1 MNFSANYELRKVAAG
16 ATTATD
22 EVVSD
27 IIDMQGAEGVILFT
41 TIGTDNAGNY
51 LKAQSS
57 DAANMANAVD
67 LEGKKIVA
75 TDDGQVVW
83 LDIYKP
89 QQRYITANVIR
100 TATSATGDIY
110 AIKYGMR
117 TYPVDNLVT
126 DIIIGELLVSPEQK
140 AIT

>member
-1 MNFSANYELRKVAAG
+1 MNFSANNEVRKVKAG
-16 ATTATD
+16 ATAATT

-27 IIDMQGAEGVILFT
+27 TIDMQGAEGVILFT
-41 TIGTDNAGNY
+41 TIATANAGNY

-75 TDDGQVVW
+75 VANGQVVW

-100 TATSATGDIY
+100 GASTAVGDIY

-117 TYPVDNLVT
+117 TYPVDNLV
-126 DIIIGELLVSPEQK
+126 DSALIGELLVSPAQK
-140 AIT
+140 AIS